1 MVTKSKADL
10 TLFFCNLLLFSI
22 FAFAFSIPFW
32 GTDFFDKVVNNST
45 QHILLALG
53 YLLLFIFLPLFA
65 LSWSTTIFVV
75 YEGKIK
81 VINWFGIKRKVYLL
95 PFSKNLIVKK
105 ETAPY
110 SFRFFPIN
118 SRYNEYQTLHLSTV
132 EEHRLRI

>member
-1 MVTKSKADL
+1 MREK
-10 TLFFCNLLLFSI
+10 F
-22 FAFAFSIPFW
+22 
-32 GTDFFDKVVNNST
+32 
-45 QHILLALG
+45 
-53 YLLLFIFLPLFA
+53 
-65 LSWSTTIFVV
+65 
-75 YEGKIK
+75 K

-132 EEHRLRI
+132 EEHRLRIQSRYYKNFEELCRAIRKECLMNTSQIKDEQSLKRTSE